1 MNIPFKHKFTRRY
14 DESGGESTIT
24 GYCYEPTLCT
34 GYSCPI
40 FFRTDYYDGS
50 VQTEYEVLSQLQ
62 EYDFVP
68 KIIAISNIESHKVLF
83 TGCID
88 GVSLDYME
96 IDDPKWK
103 DGIIGA
109 LNILH
114 KLYIEKG
121 FLHGDMAVNNI
132 MIDKDD
138 KVYIIDFEGSVLD
151 KDATWID
158 DLMRFV
164 DGISYS
170 MDDAV
175 TSKLE
180 SLYGE
185 LDALLV
191 TKSTN
196 ADLYMEYIT
205 KFKNILFS

>member
-1 MNIPFKHKFTRRY
+1 
-14 DESGGESTIT
+14 
-24 GYCYEPTLCT
+24 
-34 GYSCPI
+34 
-40 FFRTDYYDGS
+40 
-50 VQTEYEVLSQLQ
+50 
-62 EYDFVP
+62 
-68 KIIAISNIESHKVLF
+68 
-83 TGCID
+83 
-88 GVSLDYME
+88 
-96 IDDPKWK
+96 
-103 DGIIGA
+103 
-109 LNILH
+109 
-114 KLYIEKG
+114 
-121 FLHGDMAVNNI
+121 MAVNNI